1 MKSSRSEK
9 NRTKLSEVIPIDTPY
24 VVGFYTGDICN
35 FKCKYCVHSLGGDIY
50 NKNKDII
57 PKMMDWSIFTKA
69 ADALKYFSKPIKK
82 ILFSS
87 MGEPLLNKKLPEM
100 IKYVKDIGVASY
112 CEIITNASLLTHEL
126 SEKLV
131 DSGLDRLCVSIQ
143 GVTSQ
148 KYQEISQVN
157 LNYDSIV
164 KELSYFYQ
172 YSRGRCK
179 VHIKTVDI
187 ALDDGEDSIFYNT
200 FSKISDTVNIDSVIE
215 AFQDVDYSNMIKD
228 TSKGLYG
235 DKQRYRLVCP
245 SVFYTMYILPNGDVV
260 TCCNP
265 PYPIILG
272 NIINDDL
279 LNMWNG
285 QKRLNLL
292 KMQLEGRR
300 MMHPI
305 CKGCISPKATNFKE
319 DDLDKDREKLLNHF
333 MQI

>member
-1 MKSSRSEK
+1 MKSPRSEK

-24 VVGFYTGDICN
+24 VLGLYTGDICN
-35 FKCKYCVHSLGGDIY
+35 FRCKYCIHSLGGDAY
-50 NKNKDII
+50 TKNKDVT
-57 PKMMDWSIFTKA
+57 PKMMDWTTFTKA
-69 ADALKYFSKPIKK
+69 ADELKYFSKPIKK

-87 MGEPLLNKKLPEM
+87 MGEPLLNIKLPEM

-112 CEIITNASLLTHEL
+112 CEVITNASLLTHEL

-148 KYQEISQVN
+148 KYKEISQVD
-157 LNYDSIV
+157 LDYDSIV
-164 KELSYFYQ
+164 KELGYFYQ
-172 YSRGRCK
+172 YSRGKCK

-187 ALDDGEDSIFYNT
+187 ALDDGEDDIFYNT
-200 FSKISDTVNIDSVIE
+200 FSKISDTVNIDSVVE
-215 AFQDVDYSNMIKD
+215 AFQNVDYSNMIKD
-228 TSKGLYG
+228 NSKGLYG
-235 DKQRYRLVCP
+235 DKQNYRLVCP

-272 NIINDDL
+272 NINKDNL
-279 LNMWNG
+279 LNMWHG

-300 MMHPI
+300 MQHPI
-305 CKGCISPKATNFKE
+305 CKGCICPKATNFKE
-319 DDLDKDREKLLNHF
+319 DDLDAKRNILISRLK
-333 MQI
+333 